1 MAALHMYRYYWTCID
16 YASSGSR
23 SIQSVGTPY
32 RGTNVAGNLASLG
45 SAFNQGC
52 GYNTDL
58 TESGADN
65 WLSNIPYWAR
75 SLVNYYTTSFE
86 DNWWSYDYCN
96 LATDFFLDNPE
107 DGAVEKSRG
116 QLSGAN
122 NRGHTLGQCHSKGSG
137 WTLTHQCEDYG
148 RNNQMNSLAR
158 Y

>member
-1 MAALHMYRYYWTCID
+1 MYARWWTCID
-16 YASSGSR
+16 GASSGSR
-23 SIQSVGTPY
+23 RIQSVGTPY
-32 RGTNVAGNLASLG
+32 RGTHLAGTLAILG
-45 SAFNQGC
+45 GTFGQGC
-52 GYNTDL
+52 GYNHDL
-58 TESGADN
+58 TERVADK